1 MFDYVNIVA
10 VLGTTFF
17 MMAAA
22 TLWYSEYLFLK
33 PWLSSTGL
41 TEADLERASPHMM
54 RNSLLTFLSYVV
66 MVYLIARV
74 IGYAEVFALPVRE
87 VSLMMVLGVSAFLVG
102 FVVWE
107 QRSLVY
113 YAITAGFS
121 AVFILGS
128 AFFLYHWPW

>member
-1 MFDYVNIVA
+1 MFEFVNIVA
-10 VLGTTFF
+10 VIGTTFF

-41 TEADLERASPHMM
+41 TEDDLEKAAPHMV
-54 RNSLLTFLSYVV
+54 RNSALTFLSYIVV
-66 MVYLIARV
+66 VYLIARI
-74 IGYAEVFALPVRE
+74 IGQAEVFAVPVKE
-87 VSLMMVLGVSAFLVG
+87 VGVLMALGFAALLVG

-107 QRSLVY
+107 QRSVVY

-121 AVFILGS
+121 TVFILGS
-128 AFFLYHWPW
+128 TFFLYHWPW